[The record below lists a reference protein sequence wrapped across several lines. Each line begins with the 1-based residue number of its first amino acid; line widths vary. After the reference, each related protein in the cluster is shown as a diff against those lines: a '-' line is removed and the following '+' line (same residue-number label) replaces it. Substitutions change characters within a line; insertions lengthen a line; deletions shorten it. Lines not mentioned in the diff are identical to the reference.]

1 MPKLTKRSVEALRVQ
16 ATNYIAFDAELPGFG
31 VRIMPSG
38 KRFFLVQYRRHG
50 RTRRVMLGQ
59 FGPLTAEVARRR
71 ALMLLAQ
78 ARSGGS
84 DPAAERDALRQ
95 SLTVEQLGARFLKEH
110 VAVRCKP
117 TTQSEYRRSVEL
129 FIAPFLGKQRI
140 RSVTTADIAELHGSL
155 AYIPYQANRTLG
167 VLSKMM
173 SLAEIWGL
181 RDRHSNPCEDIQRYP
196 EHKRERFLSL
206 KEVKA
211 LGRALDTA
219 ESDGSEGKYACTAF
233 RLLLLTGC
241 RLREIQRLRWEH
253 VYLDEGELRLPD
265 SKTGA
270 KTVHLGAAAIALLRS
285 LPRVEKNPFVI
296 AGKNSGWY
304 LTDLQRPWRRIRSA
318 AVLNEVRIHDLRH
331 TFASGGLAV
340 GEGLSMIGKLLGHT
354 QVQTTARYAHLAAD
368 PLKRAADKIA
378 ERLAGALLT
387 EKGEVAPGDTLL
399 HGSAAGRSQPPRPL
413 FMRGERTRAARARA
427 CG

>member
-129 FIAPFLGKQRI
+129 FIDPFLGKQRI
-140 RSVTTADIAELHGSL
+140 RSVTTADVAELHGSL
-155 AYIPYQANRTLG
+155 SYIPYQANRTLG

-173 SLAEIWGL
+173 SVAEIWGL

-211 LGRALDTA
+211 LGRALDAA

-241 RLREIQRLRWEH
+241 RLSEIQRLRWEH

-304 LTDLQRPWRRIRSA
+304 LTDLQRPWRRIRSV

-368 PLKRAADKIA
+368 PVKQAADKIA
-378 ERLAGALLT
+378 ERLAGALLNDGSDT
-387 EKGEVAPGDTLL
+387 TPSNGDTAPA
-399 HGSAAGRSQPPRPL
+399 H
-413 FMRGERTRAARARA
+413 
-427 CG
+427 

>member
-1 MPKLTKRSVEALRVQ
+1 MPKLTKRSVEALGVR

-31 VRIMPSG
+31 VRVMPSG

-50 RTRRVMLGQ
+50 RTSRVMLGQ

-71 ALMLLAQ
+71 ALPLRPQ
-78 ARSGGS
+78 TRSGGL

-95 SLTVEQLGARFLKEH
+95 SFTVRQLGARFLNEH

-129 FIAPFLGKQRI
+129 FIDPFFGQQRV
-140 RSVTTADIAELHGSL
+140 RSVTTADVAQLHGTLSH
-155 AYIPYQANRTLG
+155 IPYQANRTLG
-167 VLSKMM
+167 VISKMM
-173 SLAEIWGL
+173 NLAEVWRL

-206 KEVKA
+206 QEVKA
-211 LGRALDTA
+211 LGRVLDEA

-241 RLREIQRLRWEH
+241 RLSEIQKLKWAH
-253 VYLDEGELRLPD
+253 VYLDERELRLPD

-285 LPRVEKNPFVI
+285 LPRVEMNPFVI
-296 AGKNSGWY
+296 AGKNAGSY
-304 LTDLQRPWRRIRSA
+304 LTDRLCQGNRLARECGHGAGCRDGRTLIPPPPLSAGCHPACCVAVPALHAQLSRRRGSPRRA
-318 AVLNEVRIHDLRH
+318 WARHLLRNDPELGAEVRTGDRA
-331 TFASGGLAV
+331 TATTASSSAERPMASG
-340 GEGLSMIGKLLGHT
+340 
-354 QVQTTARYAHLAAD
+354 
-368 PLKRAADKIA
+368 
-378 ERLAGALLT
+378 
-387 EKGEVAPGDTLL
+387 
-399 HGSAAGRSQPPRPL
+399 
-413 FMRGERTRAARARA
+413 
-427 CG
+427 

>member
-1 MPKLTKRSVEALRVQ
+1 MPKLTKRSVEALGVR

-31 VRIMPSG
+31 VRVMPSG

-71 ALMLLAQ
+71 ALTLLAQ
-78 ARSGGS
+78 ARSGGL

-95 SLTVEQLGARFLKEH
+95 SFTVGQLGARFLNEH

-129 FIAPFLGKQRI
+129 FIDPFFGKQRV
-140 RSVTTADIAELHGSL
+140 RSVTTADVAELQGTLSH
-155 AYIPYQANRTLG
+155 IPYQANRTLG

-173 SLAEIWGL
+173 NLAEIWGL

-206 KEVKA
+206 QEVKA
-211 LGRALDTA
+211 LGHVLDGA
-219 ESDGSEGKYACTAF
+219 ESDGSEGNYACTAF

-241 RLREIQRLRWEH
+241 RLSEIQKLKWAH
-253 VYLDEGELRLPD
+253 VYLDERELRLPD

-285 LPRVEKNPFVI
+285 LPRVRDEPICDCWQERGVLFDGPAATLAPYPRRSRLRRRAHPRPPAHVRF
-296 AGKNSGWY
+296 GWSRRRRGAVH
-304 LTDLQRPWRRIRSA
+304 DRQAARP
-318 AVLNEVRIHDLRH
+318 H
-331 TFASGGLAV
+331 
-340 GEGLSMIGKLLGHT
+340 
-354 QVQTTARYAHLAAD
+354 
-368 PLKRAADKIA
+368 
-378 ERLAGALLT
+378 AGA
-387 EKGEVAPGDTLL
+387 DD
-399 HGSAAGRSQPPRPL
+399 GSVCSSRS
-413 FMRGERTRAARARA
+413 
-427 CG
+427 

>member
-38 KRFFLVQYRRHG
+38 KRFFLVQYRRYG

-59 FGPLTAEVARRR
+59 FGPLTAELARRR

-129 FIAPFLGKQRI
+129 FIDPFLGKQRI
-140 RSVTTADIAELHGSL
+140 RSVTTADVAELHGSL
-155 AYIPYQANRTLG
+155 SHVPYQANRTLG

-173 SLAEIWGL
+173 YLAEIWGL

-211 LGRALDTA
+211 LGRALDAA
-219 ESDGSEGKYACTAF
+219 ESDGSEGKYSCTAF

-241 RLREIQRLRWEH
+241 RLSEIQRLRWEH

-270 KTVHLGAAAIALLRS
+270 KTVHLGAAAITLLRS

-368 PLKRAADKIA
+368 PLKQAADKIA

-387 EKGEVAPGDTLL
+387 EKGEVAPGEADRVLARE
-399 HGSAAGRSQPPRPL
+399 GSQQR
-413 FMRGERTRAARARA
+413 
-427 CG
+427 

>member
-1 MPKLTKRSVEALRVQ
+1 MPKLSKRSVEALRVQ

-129 FIAPFLGKQRI
+129 FIDPILGKQRI
-140 RSVTTADIAELHGSL
+140 RSVTTADVAELHGSL
-155 AYIPYQANRTLG
+155 SYIPYQANRTLG

-211 LGRALDTA
+211 LGRALDAA

-241 RLREIQRLRWEH
+241 RLSEIQRLRWEH

-304 LTDLQRPWRRIRSA
+304 LTDLQRPWRRIRSV

-368 PLKRAADKIA
+368 PVKQAADKIA
-378 ERLAGALLT
+378 ERLAGALLNDGSDT
-387 EKGEVAPGDTLL
+387 TPSNGDTAPA
-399 HGSAAGRSQPPRPL
+399 H
-413 FMRGERTRAARARA
+413 
-427 CG
+427 

>member
-1 MPKLTKRSVEALRVQ
+1 MPKLSKRSVEALRVQ

-78 ARSGGS
+78 ARSGGL

-129 FIAPFLGKQRI
+129 FIDPFLGKQRI
-140 RSVTTADIAELHGSL
+140 RSVTTADVAELHGSL
-155 AYIPYQANRTLG
+155 SYIPYQANRTLG

-211 LGRALDTA
+211 LGRALDAA

-241 RLREIQRLRWEH
+241 RLSEIQRLRWEH
-253 VYLDEGELRLPD
+253 VYLDEGELSLPD

-304 LTDLQRPWRRIRSA
+304 LTDLQRPWRRIRSV

-340 GEGLSMIGKLLGHT
+340 GEGLYMIGKLLGHT

-368 PLKRAADKIA
+368 PVKQAADKIA
-378 ERLAGALLT
+378 ERLAGALLNDGSDT
-387 EKGEVAPGDTLL
+387 TPSNGDTAPA
-399 HGSAAGRSQPPRPL
+399 H
-413 FMRGERTRAARARA
+413 
-427 CG
+427 